1 MMLSKKLAQEKRK
14 LDAKAGVKGVLIE
27 IENGGMSLFGE
38 VEKEKAAAQ
47 SDIRKSEEG
56 NTL

>member
-14 LDAKAGVKGVLIE
+14 LDAKAGLKGVQIE
-27 IENGGMSLFGE
+27 IKNGGMSLFGE
-38 VEKEKAAAQ
+38 VEKEGSSQ